1 MASTN
6 FNNALAWRGK
16 WIDLLTCAN
25 TVDAGM
31 FTWSRVLQHFTR
43 SPTGCVS
50 ERDSWRDFSSSS
62 SSSTYNESCYLLHR
76 NSIGWMNEDT
86 LCFGGV
92 GLMLSM
98 WEDMGRILSWSSIT
112 TQWWQ
117 LERDSRNLHRE
128 RQREVHTCT
137 TKKLNIRFHLSLNL
151 AVSCW
156 WASVLY
162 RECTSMV
169 SVYSC
174 LSDVIVLSNRTT
186 TPPPSTVSTV
196 RARRL
201 GVRASKSYKS
211 QDKWSKCARQK
222 RERL

>member
-1 MASTN
+1 MGIRAFRWPIQGPARSLAQIRGFSSAVQHRRLPISEAGAAVMATVLRKVCSEMASTN

-31 FTWSRVLQHFTR
+31 STWSRVLQHFTR

-62 SSSTYNESCYLLHR
+62 SSSTYNESCYLVHG

-137 TKKLNIRFHLSLNL
+137 TKKIK
-151 AVSCW
+151 
-156 WASVLY
+156 Y
-162 RECTSMV
+162 
-169 SVYSC
+169 
-174 LSDVIVLSNRTT
+174 
-186 TPPPSTVSTV
+186 
-196 RARRL
+196 
-201 GVRASKSYKS
+201 
-211 QDKWSKCARQK
+211 
-222 RERL
+222 